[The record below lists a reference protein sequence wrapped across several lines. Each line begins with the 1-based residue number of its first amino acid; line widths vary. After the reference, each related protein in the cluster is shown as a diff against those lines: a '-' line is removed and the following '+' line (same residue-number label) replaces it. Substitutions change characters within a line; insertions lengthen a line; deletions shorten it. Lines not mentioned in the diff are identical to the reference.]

1 MVALRRWRR
10 RHEDEGLLRAVLRRP
25 RLRDQC
31 RPAEASARR
40 RRCWRCR
47 AASGVTGPLI
57 PREAGRA
64 RTGGGV
70 ARPSIPREAEAGRSR
85 PGGGG
90 VAWPPVPQDARRGQ
104 AGRGAGSRIRRVS
117 GMGPRRPLIVVRRR
131 RRSAANDGE
140 CHMPMLSCGPRTLLS
155 ATSTRESVRV
165 MCVTQC
171 RLINDAHFRAD
182 PGMLSAESRA
192 LFYKC
197 TEE

>member
-70 ARPSIPREAEAGRSR
+70 ARPSIPRVS
-85 PGGGG
+85 GGG

>member
-47 AASGVTGPLI
+47 AASGVTGPPI
-57 PREAGRA
+57 PREAGRS

-70 ARPSIPREAEAGRSR
+70 ARPSIPRVS
-85 PGGGG
+85 GGG